1 MGKKKKLS
9 PDLDLRPLL
18 TKAMDA
24 YELRI
29 ISQAIEK
36 AAPGEEFDADALVI
50 SRDEVKGCTTGIY
63 TVRYRGE
70 IIMRRFPADLL
81 RTKFHYESPIFND

>member
-18 TKAMDA
+18 TRAMDA
-24 YELRI
+24 YELRV

-36 AAPGEEFDADALVI
+36 AAPGEEFDAHALII
-50 SRDEVKGCTTGIY
+50 SRDEVKGYVTDIY
-63 TVRYRGE
+63 TVRYKGE
-70 IIMRRFPADLL
+70 IIMRRFPANLL
-81 RTKFHYESPIFND
+81 GTKFHYESPIFND

>member
-1 MGKKKKLS
+1 MGKKKLS

-18 TKAMDA
+18 ARAMAA

-29 ISQAIEK
+29 ITQAIEK
-36 AAPGEEFDADALVI
+36 VAPGEEFDADALVI
-50 SRDEVKGCTTGIY
+50 SRDKVTGCIMDVY

-70 IIMRRFPADLL
+70 IILRRFPADLL
-81 RTKFHYESPIFND
+81 GIKFHYESPIFND